1 MVSAVSADNVTLDV
15 VIFGVAMSLRP
26 LRSPSPS
33 LNNPDRE
40 LTSQKGAL
48 SHLHIPTRCL
58 SAHVRQV
65 PGQIHVKTR

>member
-26 LRSPSPS
+26 LRSPPPS
-33 LNNPDRE
+33 LNNPDQE

-48 SHLHIPTRCL
+48 SHLHIPTRFL